1 MEAYLDH
8 AATTPVF
15 PQVREVMD
23 RVMGEDYGNPSSKH
37 TKGMVAEQ
45 YVKEAKEEIG
55 KALKC
60 QPGEIIFTSGG
71 TEANNMAL
79 IGTAMANRR
88 EGKHIVTTR
97 IEHASVHEP
106 LAYLEELGYRVTY
119 LPVEPDGRV
128 TPEAVEQAVGED
140 TMLVSVM

>member
-45 YVKEAKEEIG
+45 YVKEAREEIG
-55 KALKC
+55 RALKC
-60 QPGEIIFTSGG
+60 QT
-71 TEANNMAL
+71 
-79 IGTAMANRR
+79 
-88 EGKHIVTTR
+88 
-97 IEHASVHEP
+97 
-106 LAYLEELGYRVTY
+106 
-119 LPVEPDGRV
+119 
-128 TPEAVEQAVGED
+128 
-140 TMLVSVM
+140 